1 MMMNFKAVLLLAL
14 ALAVLGMVSP
24 VACFS
29 PAHQRVTTTAR
40 SQRSLSPFGLE
51 REEHKAPSVILYSSD
66 KERKSRSETGE
77 TDPTGLRRG
86 VVLLPLAVLVAVWLF
101 TIPVEFRRA
110 QFCSEEQV
118 RLNPN
123 SKCITPDNW
132 VKGIQDYYQ
141 QGGGI
146 DFDFTIDQDNT
157 GYFSNERR

>member
-1 MMMNFKAVLLLAL
+1 MMMNLKPVLLL

-29 PAHQRVTTTAR
+29 PAHQRVMTTTAR
-40 SQRSLSPFGLE
+40 SQRSLSPFGQLMV
-51 REEHKAPSVILYSSD
+51 RGEHKASPSVILYALSPE
-66 KERKSRSETGE
+66 KERKLRSEAGE
-77 TDPTGLRRG
+77 SDPTGLRRG
-86 VVLLPLAVLVAVWLF
+86 AVLLPLVVLVAVWLF

-110 QFCSEEQV
+110 RFCSEEQV
-118 RLNPN
+118 RIYPD

-146 DFDFTIDQDNT
+146 AWDFTIEPED
-157 GYFSNERR
+157 EE